1 MLNFLPAKLKGCLAA
16 LLILANTLLL
26 FPILLA
32 FAFFKLL
39 IPLQSTRTASTK
51 ALNTIAYLWIG
62 FNNRLA
68 DLLHRIEWHVEGVD
82 GLARDDWYLV
92 TCNHQSWA
100 DIPAIQYVLNDRI
113 PLLKFFLK
121 KELIWVPL
129 LGVAWWSLDFPFMR
143 RYTREQIAKRPSLK
157 GKDLET
163 TRMAC
168 EKFRY
173 TPVTVFNFM
182 EGTRF
187 TPEKHASQ
195 QSPYKHLLK
204 PRAGGTA
211 FVLGAMGE
219 MMHKMLDVTIVYPN
233 SPVHSGSKARPGRPY
248 GIWDYLCGRIQKIVI
263 HIRTVDIPP
272 PFLGMDYVNDEK
284 LKDEFQ
290 NWIDEIWSE
299 KDQRVEALLGTEPAN
314 HPEDVE
320 TSAA

>member
-1 MLNFLPAKLKGCLAA
+1 MLNFLPATLKGSLAA
-16 LLILANTLLL
+16 LLIIANTLWL
-26 FPILLA
+26 FPILLT
-32 FAFFKLL
+32 FALLKLI
-39 IPLQSTRTASTK
+39 IPLRGSRKLCTK

-68 DLLHRIEWHVEGVD
+68 DLFHRIEWQVEGVD
-82 GLARDDWYLV
+82 TLSRDDWYLV

-121 KELIWVPL
+121 KDLIWVPF
-129 LGVAWWSLDFPFMR
+129 LGVAWWALDFPFMR
-143 RYTREQIAKRPSLK
+143 RYTKEQIDNQPSLK

-163 TRMAC
+163 TRIAC

-187 TPEKHASQ
+187 TAAKHDSQ
-195 QSPYKHLLK
+195 QSPYRHLLK

-219 MMHKMLDVTIVYPN
+219 MLHKMLDVTIVYPD
-233 SPVHSGSKARPGRPY
+233 KARGF
-248 GIWDYLCGRIQKIVI
+248 WDYLCGRIQRVVI
-263 HIRTVDIPP
+263 HIRTIDIPNQ
-272 PFLGMDYVNDEK
+272 FLGMDYANDDALRE
-284 LKDEFQ
+284 EFQ
-290 NWIDEIWSE
+290 VWIAQVWAE
-299 KDQRVEALLGTEPAN
+299 KDRRIETILNGRPSGQQK
-314 HPEDVE
+314 DVKA
-320 TSAA
+320 TAA